1 MKRWLVALLPMS
13 AALFGQEYPKARIAN
28 GSIQAELY
36 LPDVQKGYY
45 RATRFDWS
53 GVVGSL
59 KFKGHE
65 YYGVWFPKHD
75 PLIHD
80 AITGP
85 VEAFETRGAGLG
97 YDEAKPG
104 GSFVRIGVG
113 LLEKPEEAAYRFTYT
128 YKMVDPGKWQVKK
141 GEDWIEFVQELP
153 DKIGYA
159 YVYTKRIRLTPGKPE
174 MVLSH
179 TLKNTGSKVIETTPF
194 DHNFFVID
202 GQPSGPSFVLRFPF
216 EPRTATNLR
225 GLVELRGHEL
235 RFLKEFQGN
244 ENIFVE
250 LEGYQPAAAQ
260 NEIVVENRTTGAGV
274 KITGDKPLSRLG
286 FWTRRET
293 VCPEPYIRLRIA
305 PGQTEKWESHYSFY
319 VL

>member
-53 GVVGSL
+53 GVVGTL

-65 YYGVWFPKHD
+65 YYGEWFPKHD

-104 GSFVRIGVG
+104 GNFVRIGVG

-141 GEDWIEFVQELP
+141 GKDWIEFVQ
-153 DKIGYA
+153 
-159 YVYTKRIRLTPGKPE
+159 
-174 MVLSH
+174 
-179 TLKNTGSKVIETTPF
+179 N
-194 DHNFFVID
+194 
-202 GQPSGPSFVLRFPF
+202 
-216 EPRTATNLR
+216 
-225 GLVELRGHEL
+225 
-235 RFLKEFQGN
+235 
-244 ENIFVE
+244 
-250 LEGYQPAAAQ
+250 
-260 NEIVVENRTTGAGV
+260 
-274 KITGDKPLSRLG
+274 
-286 FWTRRET
+286 
-293 VCPEPYIRLRIA
+293 IRLRIA